1 MARTGGRTCRSRGE
15 TERQARR
22 TIPVRPR
29 PQIRRPCWP
38 RWTRSSGRWPW
49 PPRGPVCVLAGA
61 GTGKTRAVAH
71 RIAYAALTGVVDPA
85 HVLAVTFTTRAA
97 GELRA
102 RLVQLAGT
110 GGGLERVQAR
120 TFHSAA
126 LRQLG
131 PLLAAH
137 RGRAAARPCW
147 IPRSSLLAEAAR
159 GLRVSAGA
167 AELRDVASEIEWAKV
182 SQVRPDDYPGAS
194 AKAAPHPAAG
204 RRGGGP
210 ALRPLRGA
218 APGASPG
225 GLRVRAGAHRG
236 HPRRA
241 RGRRPRGPGPVPLF
255 RDRRVPGR
263 QPAAEAAAGQL
274 GRGP

>member
-1 MARTGGRTCRSRGE
+1 VLAALDPE
-15 TERQARR
+15 QRQVALA
-22 TIPVRPR
+22 T
-29 PQIRRPCWP
+29 
-38 RWTRSSGRWPW
+38 T
-49 PPRGPVCVLAGA
+49 GPVCVLAGA

-126 LRQLG
+126 LRQLVHFWPATVG
-131 PLLAAH
+131 GRPPAVLA
-137 RGRAAARPCW
+137 
-147 IPRSSLLAEAAR
+147 SKVNLLAEAAR

-167 AELRDVASEIEWAKV
+167 AELRDVASEIEWAKA

-194 AKAAPHPAAG
+194 AKAARTPPLAPDVMAG
-204 RRGGGP
+204 
-210 ALRPLRGA
+210 LY
-218 APGASPG
+218 
-225 GLRVRAGAHRG
+225 
-236 HPRRA
+236 
-241 RGRRPRGPGPVPLF
+241 GR
-255 RDRRVPGR
+255 
-263 QPAAEAAAGQL
+263 
-274 GRGP
+274 